1 MRSLVVL
8 VLTTAVSACAG
19 NPAYRESQAPLPVAS
34 IDRELYLG
42 LWHEQAR
49 LPNRF
54 EAGCVYVTA
63 AYRAR
68 SDGLI
73 AVRNSCRE
81 SDGSVRVANGRAR
94 AAGAPGEGKLE
105 VSFFGPFWGDY
116 WVLERAEDYSWSLV
130 GEPSGRYFWVLT
142 RAERISAEQRAE
154 FVRRI
159 AALGYDPSDLI
170 WRE

>member
-1 MRSLVVL
+1 
-8 VLTTAVSACAG
+8 
-19 NPAYRESQAPLPVAS
+19 
-34 IDRELYLG
+34 
-42 LWHEQAR
+42 
-49 LPNRF
+49 
-54 EAGCVYVTA
+54 
-63 AYRAR
+63 
-68 SDGLI
+68 
-73 AVRNSCRE
+73 VRNSCRE

-159 AALGYDPSDLI
+159 AALGYDPSDLL